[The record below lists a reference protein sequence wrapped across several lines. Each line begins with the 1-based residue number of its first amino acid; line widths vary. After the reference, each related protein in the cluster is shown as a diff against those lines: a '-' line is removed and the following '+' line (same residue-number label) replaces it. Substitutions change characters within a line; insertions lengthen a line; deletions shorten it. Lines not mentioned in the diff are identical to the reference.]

1 MFLVRFILRLFF
13 VLLFAYSFIVLA
25 IAGPSGFVNEF
36 PTTWKT
42 LEQEFLGGEAPPPDQ
57 N

>member
-1 MFLVRFILRLFF
+1 MFLVKFVLRLFF
-13 VLLFAYSFIVLA
+13 VALFAYSFIVLA
-25 IAGPSGFVNEF
+25 IAGPAGFVEEF

-42 LEQEFLGGEAPPPDQ
+42 LEQEFLGGEEPAPDS